1 MRDSFVFYRSFHNAL
16 SKLSDADRLAAYD
29 ALVEYGLDG
38 LEDADGVSAA
48 ILEAFKPLI
57 DANNRRF
64 ENGKKGGR
72 PKILSKSQTED
83 GETFRNTADYKRWR
97 DAVMTKGGNRCAKCG
112 ATSGQLN
119 AHHIKNIYDFPE
131 LRLDVDNGII
141 LCNTCHAEEHKKENL
156 KITNTEP
163 KPNLNEKCEMRNE
176 KCEKVKDKREGRMTR
191 PTLEELRAF
200 CKDHKLKTD
209 PEAFFAFYESNGW
222 KVGKNPMKDWK
233 AALRTWEK
241 RETARSGTRP
251 ARSPSF
257 SDQRSYDYGE
267 LESRLLGGGAS

>member
-38 LEDADGVSAA
+38 LEDAEGVSAA

-57 DANNRRF
+57 DANNRKF

-72 PKILSKSQTED
+72 PKTLSKSQTED
-83 GETFRNTADYKRWR
+83 GETFRNTADYMRWR

-163 KPNLNEKCEMRNE
+163 KHNLNEKCEMRNE
-176 KCEKVKDKREGRMTR
+176 KGESNKREGRFTR
-191 PTLEELRAF
+191 PTLEEIRSYSSSRGG
-200 CKDHKLKTD
+200 KVD
-209 PEAFFAFYESNGW
+209 PEQFFAYYESNGW
-222 KVGKNPMKDWK
+222 RVGKNPMKDWK
-233 AALRTWEK
+233 AALRNWEQ
-241 RETARSGTRP
+241 REKARSGTRK
-251 ARSPSF
+251 SF
-257 SDQRSYDYGE
+257 EGQREYNYQE
-267 LESRLLGGGAS
+267 IERRLLGGAS

>member
-38 LEDADGVSAA
+38 LEDAEGVSAA

-57 DANNRRF
+57 DANNRRY

-72 PKILSKSQTED
+72 PTSENQD
-83 GETFRNTADYKRWR
+83 ETK
-97 DAVMTKGGNRCAKCG
+97 
-112 ATSGQLN
+112 
-119 AHHIKNIYDFPE
+119 
-131 LRLDVDNGII
+131 
-141 LCNTCHAEEHKKENL
+141 
-156 KITNTEP
+156 P
-163 KPNLNEKCEMRNE
+163 KPNHNQTIITEEPNHNLNEKCEMRNE

-209 PEAFFAFYESNGW
+209 PEAFFAYYESNGW

-241 RETARSGTRP
+241 RETARSGTSK
-251 ARSPSF
+251 ARKPSF